1 MSLIKKYQPSY
12 TDITD
17 WNKKPYSS
25 TGGTRSKNIYINPEA
40 EEYFF
45 KGSKKLDDGT
55 FKYPSE
61 FWSEIVSSK
70 IGQWLGFDLLDYN
83 IAFDVN
89 DEQQI
94 GCLSKSMVEYTENKL
109 SEGIDY
115 LRGYDSK
122 YNPITDEH
130 RYTFDL
136 IEKTLSYFKLTDS
149 EPKFV
154 KMLIFDAIIGNSDRH
169 QENWGFISKFNE
181 TIIEIEEE
189 IKTKKRFFQKL
200 YPILKMFL
208 ATAALAQR
216 QLEEENNTKPRKSTL
231 QSQSLIVKTDFSPI
245 YDSGCCLGR
254 ELVDTK
260 IEKMLTNTQMLD
272 AYVNKGKAEIRI
284 EEGKKKPQHFELLRA
299 LMVTYKNVFTST
311 ISRINEV
318 YSFEGLKEMIQTID
332 KELPSELSHY
342 KLSENRKELMINL
355 IDLRI
360 QKLKQLIE

>member
-1 MSLIKKYQPSY
+1 MTKFQ
-12 TDITD
+12 
-17 WNKKPYSS
+17 
-25 TGGTRSKNIYINPEA
+25 R
-40 EEYFF
+40 
-45 KGSKKLDDGT
+45 T
-55 FKYPSE
+55 F
-61 FWSEIVSSK
+61 WV
-70 IGQWLGFDLLDYN
+70 
-83 IAFDVN
+83 
-89 DEQQI
+89 
-94 GCLSKSMVEYTENKL
+94 
-109 SEGIDY
+109 
-115 LRGYDSK
+115 
-122 YNPITDEH
+122 
-130 RYTFDL
+130 
-136 IEKTLSYFKLTDS
+136 KLTDS

-154 KMLIFDAIIGNSDRH
+154 EMLIFDAIIGNSDRH